1 MKKLLTLILA
11 LIMCLSLAAC
21 GSGTSGDGGNGSD
34 SSDGGTL
41 VTPTRID
48 GMIKEEFDDT
58 DYSAYLGIWDG
69 VVEDWEDAQKLF
81 VELNEDGEPRWQL
94 FVAGDLT
101 YEGFLQIRPQYENYV
116 YACNEY
122 DGCGYMCWF
131 DSYDVLHIEF
141 DLNGNS
147 CIFVPEGTVPG
158 WAAEAE

>member
-1 MKKLLTLILA
+1 MKKFVSFLCAGAML
-11 LIMCLSLAAC
+11 LSLAAC
-21 GSGTSGDGGNGSD
+21 GSTGDNGDSGDGGSGGST
-34 SSDGGTL
+34 G

-48 GMIKEEFDDT
+48 GMIKEDFDDT

-141 DLNGNS
+141 NLDGNS